1 MRRATVARIMK
12 VVVVSVVVKMRV
24 EKRKKKELLELKGEL
39 VKGEI

>member
-1 MRRATVARIMK
+1 MK

-39 VKGEI
+39 AKGEI

>member
-1 MRRATVARIMK
+1 MK